1 MSSLGRRPEA
11 NRDSRLETT
20 CFAHRYEDGDRDTG
34 LKAKYVKPVDSGSD
48 SDGSARK
55 DKLREGDKIK
65 ARFRGL
71 EKYYKGVIRRA
82 HSDGTFSID
91 CRHSVRRV
99 HLLFIFHAIC
109 PRRRRRRERKP
120 RQGALHQEAVQFSQP
135 FSLAEPQPQPEALE
149 EAA

>member
-91 CRHSVRRV
+91 CRRRRV
-99 HLLFIFHAIC
+99 RGLCVLFTVHAFC
-109 PRRRRRRERKP
+109 PRRR
-120 RQGALHQEAVQFSQP
+120 
-135 FSLAEPQPQPEALE
+135 
-149 EAA
+149 